1 MPGTIIALLGSPL
14 PHGNTAKLL
23 EQAVRGARDAG
34 CEVEVVEVPSL
45 EFGPCMELFYCNTH
59 ETCEQI
65 DEVTPYYEKMKEA
78 GGVIVATPIMTYG
91 IPGKLKSFID
101 RFQVFYM
108 AKYERKQSF
117 ISRERRNGRKGL
129 FISIA
134 GMNVPN
140 VFDGAKLTM
149 LAFFD
154 IIDVVYWGELLRND
168 MDRIRDVAAEPGLLE
183 AAYKKGFD
191 LGKAVLESGA

>member
-1 MPGTIIALLGSPL
+1 MPPTILALMGSPL

-23 EQAVRGARDAG
+23 EQAVKGARDAG
-34 CEVEVVEVPSL
+34 CLVEVVDVPSL
-45 EFGPCMELFYCNTH
+45 EFGPCMELFYCKTH

-65 DEVTPYYEKMKEA
+65 DEVTPYYEKMQNA
-78 GGVIVATPIMTYG
+78 SGVIIATPIMTFG

-108 AKYERKQSF
+108 GKYERKQSF
-117 ISRERRNGRKGL
+117 ISPEQRKIRKGL

-140 VFDGAKLTM
+140 VFDGAKLTV

-154 IIDVVYWGELLRND
+154 IVDIAYWGAL
-168 MDRIRDVAAEPGLLE
+168 
-183 AAYKKGFD
+183 
-191 LGKAVLESGA
+191 S

>member
-34 CEVEVVEVPSL
+34 CEVEVVDVPSL

-65 DEVTPYYEKMKEA
+65 DEVTPYYEKMKTA
-78 GGVIVATPIMTYG
+78 GGLIVASPIMTFG
-91 IPGKLKSFID
+91 IPGKLKSFMD

-108 AKYERKQSF
+108 AKYGRKQSLVPKE
-117 ISRERRNGRKGL
+117 IRKGRKGL

-134 GMNVPN
+134 GMNIPN
-140 VFDGAKLTM
+140 VFDGAKLTV

-154 IIDVVYWGELLRND
+154 ILDITYWGELLRND
-168 MDRIRDVAAEPGLLE
+168 MDRIQDVATEPGLFD
-183 AAYKKGFD
+183 AAYKKGFE
-191 LGKAVLESGA
+191 LGKAVIESGA